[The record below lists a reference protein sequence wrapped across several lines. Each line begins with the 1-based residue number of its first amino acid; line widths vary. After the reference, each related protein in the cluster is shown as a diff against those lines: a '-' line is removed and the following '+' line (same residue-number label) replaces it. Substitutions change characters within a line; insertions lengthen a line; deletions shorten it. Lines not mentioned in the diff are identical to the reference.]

1 MSAAAAAAD
10 HRDWLLAALSLITT
24 HCTAAAQQAAGPHW
38 SRPHPITRPSPP
50 WLTLDTVLCSCK
62 LQSHSLKL
70 FVVRAIVVQAWGET
84 SSQEVSPPHSGMN
97 YTEHWLSSLALLVRW
112 VEPEER
118 FFINLKLTK
127 YSSLVLEQGSPSY

>member
-1 MSAAAAAAD
+1 
-10 HRDWLLAALSLITT
+10 
-24 HCTAAAQQAAGPHW
+24 
-38 SRPHPITRPSPP
+38 
-50 WLTLDTVLCSCK
+50 
-62 LQSHSLKL
+62 
-70 FVVRAIVVQAWGET
+70 
-84 SSQEVSPPHSGMN
+84 MN